1 MSIQFFPYLFP
12 KQERQG
18 RARMKKESA
27 KDRILRVASEL
38 FYMEGIRAVGID
50 RIIKESGVAKASFYR
65 SFATKDDLA
74 VAYLEHRDELKLDRL
89 EKLKA
94 RYPGSPK
101 AQLEGLIRDVSEQMK
116 KPDYRGCP
124 FLNAAVEFP
133 DPDHP
138 AHVKLLEIQ
147 RSFWSRVQ
155 ELARESGAQ
164 QPEELTAQLR
174 MLYDGFVMKRY
185 LDRSDLDGE
194 YFRKAAELLLEKQH
208 APGNHRG

>member
-1 MSIQFFPYLFP
+1 
-12 KQERQG
+12 
-18 RARMKKESA
+18 MKKESA
-27 KDRILRVASEL
+27 KDRILRVASQL

-74 VAYLEHRDELKLDRL
+74 VAYLEARDELKVEKL
-89 EKLKA
+89 EKIRQL
-94 RYPGSPK
+94 YPSSPRE
-101 AQLEGLIRDVSEQMK
+101 QLGALIRDVTEQMR

-138 AHVKLLEIQ
+138 AHVKLLDIQ
-147 RSFWSRVQ
+147 RSFWSRVK
-155 ELARESGAQ
+155 ELAREGGAR

-185 LDRSDLDGE
+185 LDRSDLDVE
-194 YFRKAAELLLEKQH
+194 YFRKAAELLLEKQLDQ
-208 APGNHRG
+208 GNHRG